1 MNDFFG
7 TTRLRETVLAA
18 WAASP
23 ARFRE
28 DANAEEDFA
37 LGGYRD
43 RLIVELAQ
51 NAADAAL
58 RAGVPGRLRLS
69 LRDGVLEAVN
79 TGAPLDAAGVEGLS
93 TLRVSAKRDEIGAA
107 GRFGVG
113 FAAVVS
119 VCDSP
124 SVYSR
129 STGGVR
135 WSREETSALVA
146 AQPTLS
152 TELTDRA
159 GHVPLL
165 RLPFPMDPA
174 PVPDGFETLV
184 RLPLRDKVAEQ
195 AVRQMLEETSPA
207 LPLVMPALSVIEI
220 ELDGEVRTVTGD
232 GWHVITATGSFTP
245 EQIAELYA
253 DRPTEERARPFW
265 QVRWAV
271 PVVQIPGTSGSGLPS
286 PEESAPEGGLG
297 GSAAGH
303 GSAASGWLSTGGLAV
318 DRESGSAGEPRPLP
332 RDVPAVIHAPTPS
345 EEALDLPALLIATF
359 PLATDRRHVAT
370 GPLTDFLIRRAAEL
384 YVLLLR
390 QLPRTPRLLDL
401 VPGMLGKGELD
412 AAIRREIVGLLP
424 GAPLLP
430 ALSAPTDPDGE
441 DQFRTTLN
449 RRWATDLPVGSDA
462 YQRMSQLV
470 AETDGSLSA
479 SGGPPGGPRDGASAP
494 TPASPGASG
503 DEPLGG
509 LSAPTPVSP
518 GVSGDGSLGGVGAP
532 TPVSPGVSGD
542 GSLGG
547 VGASSPTS
555 PSASGDGSP
564 RGLGGGSFVVAG
576 REARAVA
583 GAGEFLEKVADMV
596 PGLLPAGWPSR
607 HPALTTL
614 GVRRVEL
621 ADVVDML
628 SGDEV
633 ADREPSWWRSLYEVL
648 PADDPEAI
656 GAIAVPLA
664 DGRLVR
670 GARGTLLLT
679 EGGLDPAA
687 LAPLGLRIVH
697 PDAAH
702 QLLLRLGAGEATPR
716 TVLDDPITHAAVTES
731 AGSADPEPVAQAVLA
746 LVDAAG
752 LSAGEAP
759 WLAELALRGADGA
772 VYTAGELLLEGG
784 DLAKLIDLEAPFAA
798 PDLVEKYGSRVL
810 AAAGVLDGFA
820 VVNDS
825 DVLLDPDECD
835 HDLDREDEWLDAILD
850 LLPEFDVPP
859 VAREFTAIRDL
870 EYVADWRA
878 ALALLSRPPLRAAL
892 LPLRVLVAGEVVEV
906 PSYTAWWLSRN
917 PVLDGKPPTSLRLPS
932 GDPLLFGL
940 YADAPADVDETALTM
955 IGVRSTL
962 PDLLASHGGPEELLD
977 LMADP
982 AIELDRPQLRA
993 LWMAIA
999 GVDPSRVR
1007 PPSAVRSIL
1016 NGTIVV
1022 TDAEDGH
1029 VLISPPAEPT
1039 SGSQADEA
1047 APGSRTGDAAG
1058 RGDATSSSRAGDSVP
1073 GPDAPA
1079 GEPVIVEAPDLLA
1092 LVADRPL
1099 ILAPFDLAEALS
1111 EVLDLPLVG
1120 EIVTGDV
1127 TSTGTERPVPPQVQ
1141 TLLPTAPSTYI
1152 AHEELLVDGR
1162 PIPWRFFDGK
1172 VHASSVEGLAR
1183 GLAWA
1188 SGQWGDRLAVAA
1200 LLRDPERVPLLLA
1213 EADLDS

>member
-146 AQPTLS
+146 AQSTLS

-165 RLPFPMDPA
+165 RLPFPMEPA
-174 PVPDGFETLV
+174 PIPDGFETLV

-220 ELDGEVRTVTGD
+220 ELDGDVRTVTAD
-232 GWHVITATGSFTP
+232 GWHVITGSGSFTP

-271 PVVQIPGTSGSGLPS
+271 PVVQIPAT
-286 PEESAPEGGLG
+286 
-297 GSAAGH
+297 
-303 GSAASGWLSTGGLAV
+303 STGGLAV

-345 EEALDLPALLIATF
+345 EEPLDLPALLIATF

-430 ALSAPTDPDGE
+430 ALSAPADPDGE
-441 DQFRTTLN
+441 DQFRATLN
-449 RRWATDLPVGSDA
+449 RRWATDLPSGSDA
-462 YQRMSQLV
+462 YQRMSQL
-470 AETDGSLSA
+470 ATETDGSLSA
-479 SGGPPGGPRDGASAP
+479 SGGPRDGSPGGSRDGVS
-494 TPASPGASG
+494 TSSPALPSVSG
-503 DEPLGG
+503 DGSLGG
-509 LSAPTPVSP
+509 SRDGVSASTSASS
-518 GVSGDGSLGGVGAP
+518 GVSGDGSLGG
-532 TPVSPGVSGD
+532 SRDGVSG
-542 GSLGG
+542 
-547 VGASSPTS
+547 SSSAS
-555 PSASGDGSP
+555 PSAS
-564 RGLGGGSFVVAG
+564 GGGSFVVAG

-607 HPALTTL
+607 RPALTTL

-702 QLLLRLGAGEATPR
+702 PLLLRLGAGEATPR
-716 TVLDDPITHAAVTES
+716 TVLEDPITHAAVTES

-820 VVNDS
+820 VVNNS

-1029 VLISPPAEPT
+1029 VLISPPGEPT
-1039 SGSQADEA
+1039 PGSQADEA
-1047 APGSRTGDAAG
+1047 ARAGDAASG
-1058 RGDATSSSRAGDSVP
+1058 PRAGDAVSGSRAGDSIP
-1073 GPDAPA
+1073 GPDSPA

-1127 TSTGTERPVPPQVQ
+1127 TSTGTERPVPPQVH

-1152 AHEELLVDGR
+1152 AHEELLVDGK

-1172 VHASSVEGLAR
+1172 VHASSIEGLAR